1 MIYISNIMFK
11 EVVMALKSAKERAAR
26 ARLRQIMNGSR
37 GILRA
42 NLVPMKRYCGT
53 ATCRC
58 AKGKRYWHISWYAS
72 QSQHGKVR
80 MKSIPPKQLDEIRDW
95 AKSYQEARRLLAI
108 VGDERWKEIGR
119 GKA

>member
-1 MIYISNIMFK
+1 MVS
-11 EVVMALKSAKERAAR
+11 KSAKERAAR
-26 ARLRQIMNGSR
+26 ARLRQIFNGNE

-72 QSQHGKVR
+72 QSQHGKIR
-80 MKSIPPKQLDEIRDW
+80 MKSIPPKQFDVIRDW
-95 AKSYQEARRLLAI
+95 AKGYQEARKLLAV
-108 VGDERWKEIGR
+108 VGDEYWKEIGKE
-119 GKA
+119 KA